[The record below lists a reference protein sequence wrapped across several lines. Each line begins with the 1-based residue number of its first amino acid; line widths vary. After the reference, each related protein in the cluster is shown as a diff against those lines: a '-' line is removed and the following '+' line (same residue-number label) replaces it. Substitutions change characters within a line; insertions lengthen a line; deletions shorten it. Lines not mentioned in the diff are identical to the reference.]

1 MWISVIIHIYNLF
14 FILLLPI
21 LLLRF
26 LFKSLQLKS
35 YRQRLKERLGIFKL
49 PKDLNLNSK
58 FIWIHAVS
66 VGEVM
71 AAIPII
77 NKLKHQLPKISIIL
91 TCTTTRGSEIIQ
103 QKLSQ
108 LVIHVYFPLDISF
121 AINTFLSKFKP
132 VLLIIIEKELWP
144 NLIWHCNQRN
154 IPIIII
160 NAQLSNK
167 SFKKYLLINQ
177 FIKPLLN
184 SVTQICT
191 QTKFDA
197 YKFKQL
203 LSKEKHNNIIITGNI
218 KFDIAMENKNLIQ
231 HNSYSNIDFINQQ
244 NTKIW
249 IAASTHSI
257 EENLI
262 FKAHQLILKKIPNT
276 ILILAPRHPERI
288 NLIIKEILKS
298 NFTYQ
303 QHSLGSVFN
312 EIVPKINAQIYLV
325 DSIGE
330 LNKFYQISQAAFVGG
345 SLIPN
350 IGGHNV
356 LEPAVLGLP
365 IAIGP
370 YTANCQQIVTNLR
383 SQNGLKIVKNPEE
396 LAQQMI
402 EWLNNKELREN
413 IGNNAKNYLIK
424 QSGVSDKIMK
434 VIYGCLSN
442 TSSCNLNYNIPTFE

>member
-1 MWISVIIHIYNLF
+1 MWISIIIHLYNLA

-26 LFKSLQLKS
+26 LFKSLKLKA
-35 YRQRLKERLGIFKL
+35 YRQRLTERLGIFKL
-49 PKDLNLNSK
+49 PKNLTLNSK

-66 VGEVM
+66 VGEIM
-71 AAIPII
+71 AAIPVI
-77 NKLKHQLPKISIIL
+77 NKLKTQLPKISIVL

-103 QKLSQ
+103 QKLAQ
-108 LVIHVYFPLDISF
+108 LVIHVYFPLDIGF
-121 AINTFLSKFKP
+121 AINNFLTKFKP
-132 VLLIIIEKELWP
+132 TLLIIIEKELWP
-144 NLIWHCNQRN
+144 NLIWHCNKHK

-167 SFKKYLLINQ
+167 SFKKYLLIKPL
-177 FIKPLLN
+177 IKPLLT
-184 SVTQICT
+184 SVKQICT

-203 LSKEKHNNIIITGNI
+203 LSKENYNNIIITGNI
-218 KFDIAMENKNLIQ
+218 KFDIAIDNENSTQ
-231 HNSYSNIDFINQQ
+231 HNSNSNIALINQQ
-244 NTKIW
+244 NTIIW
-249 IAASTHSI
+249 IAASTHPI
-257 EENLI
+257 EENIVL
-262 FKAHQLILKKIPNT
+262 KAHQLILNQIPNT

-303 QHSLGSVFN
+303 QHSLHSVFK
-312 EIVPKINAQIYLV
+312 EINPKINAQIYLV

-383 SQNGLKIVKNPEE
+383 SRNGLKIVKTPEE
-396 LAQQMI
+396 LAQQML
-402 EWLNNKELREN
+402 EWLNNKELRAN

-424 QSGVSDKIMK
+424 QSGVSDRIMK
-434 VIYGCLSN
+434 IIYASLC
-442 TSSCNLNYNIPTFE
+442 E

>member
-1 MWISVIIHIYNLF
+1 MWISVIMYLYNLF

-26 LFKSLQLKS
+26 LFKSLKLKT
-35 YRQRLKERLGIFKL
+35 YRHRLTERLGIFKL
-49 PKDLNLNSK
+49 PKDSNLNSK

-66 VGEVM
+66 VGEIM
-71 AAIPII
+71 AAIPVI
-77 NKLKHQLPKISIIL
+77 NKLKTQLPKISIIL
-91 TCTTTRGSEIIQ
+91 TCTTPRGSEIIQ
-103 QKLSQ
+103 QKLAQ

-121 AINTFLSKFKP
+121 AINNFLTKIKP
-132 VLLIIIEKELWP
+132 ILLIIIEKELWP
-144 NLIWHCNQRN
+144 NLIWHCKKHK

-167 SFKKYLLINQ
+167 SFNKYLLINPL
-177 FIKPLLN
+177 IKPLLT
-184 SVTQICT
+184 SVKKICT

-203 LSKEKHNNIIITGNI
+203 LPKESHNNIIITGNI
-218 KFDIAMENKNLIQ
+218 KFDIAIENKNL
-231 HNSYSNIDFINQQ
+231 NNNNGNSNIDLINKQ
-244 NTKIW
+244 NTAIW
-249 IAASTHSI
+249 IAASTHPI

-262 FKAHQLILKKIPNT
+262 LKAHQLILNKIPNT
-276 ILILAPRHPERI
+276 ILILVPRHPERI
-288 NLIIKEILKS
+288 NLIIKEILKF

-303 QHSLGSVFN
+303 QHSLHSISIKPFIN
-312 EIVPKINAQIYLV
+312 PEFNAQIYLV
-325 DSIGE
+325 DSVGE

-356 LEPAVLGLP
+356 LEPAALALP

-383 SQNGLKIVKNPEE
+383 SRNGLKIVKTPEE
-396 LAQQMI
+396 LAKQMI
-402 EWLNNKELREN
+402 AWLNNKELRTT
-413 IGNNAKNYLIK
+413 IGNNARNYLIK
-424 QSGVSDKIMK
+424 ESGVSDKIIK
-434 VIYGCLSN
+434 IIYGFLPLCVGVGC
-442 TSSCNLNYNIPTFE
+442 SSV